1 MIRDFCDITKKRL
14 VEEINEL
21 RRRVSAGQA
30 PAGVQADSVEAIDHV
45 RGIGNIGADMEADIN
60 VIIDVDPDEAQV
72 LIGLVELLF
81 AEWYVAREQR
91 KQGLEKL
98 RTIAARRRSNK
109 GIPVPNANAR
119 CCSASTRLHRR
130 RVAGQAATSW
140 IGAPPV
146 RPTDRARPRSP
157 AAHRA

>member
-1 MIRDFCDITKKRL
+1 M
-14 VEEINEL
+14 

-45 RGIGNIGADMEADIN
+45 RGIGNIGAHMEADIN

-98 RTIAARRRSNK
+98 RTIAAEKKEQQGN
-109 GIPVPNANAR
+109 
-119 CCSASTRLHRR
+119 
-130 RVAGQAATSW
+130 TS
-140 IGAPPV
+140 P
-146 RPTDRARPRSP
+146 
-157 AAHRA
+157 